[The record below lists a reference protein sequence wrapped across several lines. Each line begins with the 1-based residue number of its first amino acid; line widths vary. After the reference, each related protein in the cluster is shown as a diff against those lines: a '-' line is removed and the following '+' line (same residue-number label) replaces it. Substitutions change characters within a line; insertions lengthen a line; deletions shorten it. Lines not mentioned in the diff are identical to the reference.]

1 MVVQWCVAQTMVA
14 LDAFKIKTPFDR
26 QKGAFKHGLG
36 LIICEIL
43 SLAMKTKEADHGYI
57 IA

>member
-1 MVVQWCVAQTMVA
+1 MVA